1 MKPTLTRWSCAWL
14 AATLMT
20 ACDVHPASWKTANMT
35 PLSPHLQTA
44 LKNLKPHC
52 FGRFL
57 IDLPEG
63 TTVAWGHTAV
73 PITVEVAPDRA
84 DELEA
89 TVRATE
95 DRLKKEP
102 RYPLTKGLHLYFE
115 THDGPLPGM
124 KHVFSQENF
133 DSEGFL
139 RINTYFAMGTSLVAI
154 QARPLEKNK
163 ERALAIIN
171 DIARRLR
178 PRAEHEIPSEPGQCI
193 ENAFLMDRPDEDKQ
207 EVRDFLNVGFRLKDP
222 ADVHLSISIEAAT
235 DNEQGKPGLEKL
247 LNDSEAEARKEGN
260 YNLYGVLTSFRRA
273 KREIHDWKDG
283 FEFLTKTPDEEGSH
297 AHHDF
302 WMIFRGQVDKLYHPY
317 VEVKMYSGV
326 SDNQSGSIKPSITD
340 AEAIALWDALTS
352 TIRVRPVQAK
362 TSNTDPALEPL
373 GTLAATGRL
382 CPQTGLWRCIDE
394 DRPVQG
400 GRTRRLQAG
409 DRMPHAVVVGEPSLW
424 QRLKGEIPRYRVGTV
439 WELVGYGDVVE
450 SEPQAS
456 ALQAMNTTGAKDAAA
471 PTTDAGKMARTNDD
485 VDAGGDAAGSEKAP
499 PSGDPA

>member
-1 MKPTLTRWSCAWL
+1 MKPFLTRWTCAWL
-14 AATLMT
+14 AATLLT

-35 PLSPHLQTA
+35 PLSPRLQAA
-44 LKNLKPHC
+44 LKNSKPHC

-63 TTVAWGHTAV
+63 TTVAWGNTAV

-84 DELEA
+84 GELDA

-115 THDGPLPGM
+115 TRDGPLPGM

-163 ERALAIIN
+163 ERAIAVIE

-193 ENAFLMDRPDEDKQ
+193 ENAFLLDRPDEDKQ
-207 EVRDFLNVGFRLKDP
+207 EVRDFLSVGFRLKDP

-235 DNEQGKPGLEKL
+235 DNEQGKPGLERL
-247 LNDSEAEARKEGN
+247 LKDSEAEARREGN
-260 YNLYGVLTSFRRA
+260 NNLYGVLTSFRRA

-283 FEFLTKTPDEEGSH
+283 FEFLTKTPDEKGSH

-302 WMIFRGQVDKLYHPY
+302 WMIFRGQVDQLYHPY

-326 SDNQSGSIKPSITD
+326 SDNQSGGIKPSITD

-352 TIRVRPVQAK
+352 TIRVRPVSAAK
-362 TSNTDPALEPL
+362 ASEADPARAPL
-373 GTLAATGRL
+373 GTLVATGRS
-382 CPQTGLWRCIDE
+382 CPQTGVWQCVDE
-394 DRPVQG
+394 GRPVQG
-400 GRTRRLQAG
+400 GRKQRFQAG
-409 DRMPHAVVVGEPSLW
+409 ERMPHAVVIGQPSLW
-424 QRLKGEIPRYRVGTV
+424 QRLKGDAPVHQVGTV
-439 WELVGYGDVVE
+439 WELVGYDE
-450 SEPQAS
+450 
-456 ALQAMNTTGAKDAAA
+456 
-471 PTTDAGKMARTNDD
+471 AGKVARTSDEAGAA
-485 VDAGGDAAGSEKAP
+485 DAID
-499 PSGDPA
+499 PSKPQPGEPA

>member
-1 MKPTLTRWSCAWL
+1 M
-14 AATLMT
+14 
-20 ACDVHPASWKTANMT
+20 
-35 PLSPHLQTA
+35 
-44 LKNLKPHC
+44 
-52 FGRFL
+52 
-57 IDLPEG
+57 
-63 TTVAWGHTAV
+63 
-73 PITVEVAPDRA
+73 EVAPGRA
-84 DELEA
+84 AELEA
-89 TVRATE
+89 TVKATE

-115 THDGPLPGM
+115 TRDGPLPGM
-124 KHVFSQENF
+124 KHVVSQQDF
-133 DSEGFL
+133 GSDGFL
-139 RINTYFAMGTSLVAI
+139 RINTYFAMDTSLVAM
-154 QARPLEKNK
+154 QSY
-163 ERALAIIN
+163 ALTKKLDETLFELH

-193 ENAFLMDRPDEDKQ
+193 ENAFLVDRPDEDKQ

-302 WMIFRGQVDKLYHPY
+302 WMIFRGQMDKLYHPY
-317 VEVKMYSGV
+317 VDIRMATGV

-340 AEAIALWDALTS
+340 AEAIALWDALTN
-352 TIRVRPVQAK
+352 TIRVRPVTAAK
-362 TSNTDPALEPL
+362 SSEADSAQEPL

-382 CPQTGLWRCIDE
+382 CPQTGLWRCVDE

-400 GRTRRLQAG
+400 GRTLRLQAG
-409 DRMPHAVVVGEPSLW
+409 ERMPHAVVAGKPSLW
-424 QRLKGEIPRYRVGTV
+424 QRLKGTVPMYREGTV
-439 WELVGYGDVVE
+439 WKLVGYGDGVE
-450 SEPQAS
+450 GEPQGS
-456 ALQAMNTTGAKDAAA
+456 ALQAMNTTGAQVAAA
-471 PTTDAGKMARTNDD
+471 PTDSGKMARSNNDAD
-485 VDAGGDAAGSEKAP
+485 PGADDARNEKAP

>member
-1 MKPTLTRWSCAWL
+1 MKPTLTRWTCAWL

-35 PLSPHLQTA
+35 PLSPRLQTA

-63 TTVAWGHTAV
+63 TTVAWGGALSM
-73 PITVEVAPDRA
+73 EVAPGRA
-84 DELEA
+84 AELEA
-89 TVRATE
+89 TVKATE

-115 THDGPLPGM
+115 TRDGTLPGM
-124 KHVFSQENF
+124 KHVISQQDF
-133 DSEGFL
+133 GSDGFL
-139 RINTYFAMGTSLVAI
+139 RINTYFAMGASLVAM
-154 QARPLEKNK
+154 QSY
-163 ERALAIIN
+163 ALTKKLDETLFELH

-178 PRAEHEIPSEPGQCI
+178 PRTEEEIPSEPGQCI
-193 ENAFLMDRPDEDKQ
+193 ENAFLVDRPDEDKQ

-235 DNEQGKPGLEKL
+235 DNELGKPGLEKRL
-247 LNDSEAEARKEGN
+247 KDTEQREGARGN
-260 YNLYGVLTSFRRA
+260 SNPYRHLTTFRRA

-283 FEFLTKTPDEEGSH
+283 FEFLTRAPDDGESQS
-297 AHHDF
+297 HHDF
-302 WMIFRGQVDKLYHPY
+302 WMIFRGQMDKLYHPY
-317 VEVKMYSGV
+317 VDIRMATGV

-352 TIRVRPVQAK
+352 TIRVRPVSAAK
-362 TSNTDPALEPL
+362 TSEADPALEPL

-424 QRLKGEIPRYRVGTV
+424 QRLKGDIPRYRVGTV

-450 SEPQAS
+450 GEPQGS
-456 ALQAMNTTGAKDAAA
+456 ALQAMNTSGAKDAAA
-471 PTTDAGKMARTNDD
+471 PTDAGKMARTNDD
-485 VDAGGDAAGSEKAP
+485 DDADPGADAAGSEKAP